1 MVLSTIFGIIV
12 VPYRSAIIA
21 VERMEVF
28 AYLSIVEVILK
39 LAIAL
44 ALPILPGDHLVV
56 YGILYT
62 FVSIAT
68 YGVFRLS
75 CHRYFE
81 HSRHRLVWDKKQFK
95 ELFTFSG
102 WYILGGTA
110 MVASKQGSNILINL
124 FFNVAVNA
132 AVGLANQVRAA
143 VYGFITNF
151 QTAFNPQIVKL
162 YAAHEMPTLVSL
174 IFKSTKFSYYLL
186 LIMVLPII
194 LFCNK
199 LLEIWLT
206 EIPPYTIIFTQL
218 VLISS
223 FFDTLSSPIW
233 TAIGA
238 TGNVKVYQIVVS
250 IILIIEVPLTYVLFK
265 LGFNPLYAFVTNI
278 VVAFVAYLYRLLY
291 IRKYIYYSLRI
302 YLKDVVWP
310 CIRVTVISLP
320 IPAYLA
326 YISSETIEVIL
337 SFITSFLICC
347 SMIWLVGLSSG
358 ERMLVTEFLK
368 RH

>member
-1 MVLSTIFGIIV
+1 
-12 VPYRSAIIA
+12 
-21 VERMEVF
+21 
-28 AYLSIVEVILK
+28 
-39 LAIAL
+39 
-44 ALPILPGDHLVV
+44 
-56 YGILYT
+56 
-62 FVSIAT
+62 
-68 YGVFRLS
+68 
-75 CHRYFE
+75 
-81 HSRHRLVWDKKQFK
+81 
-95 ELFTFSG
+95 
-102 WYILGGTA
+102 